1 MATKGITTKIKLD
14 GEREYKEAVS
24 QIASGLKVLDSE
36 LRMVSQ
42 SFAGNADSVEAL
54 SAKNDV
60 LERQLLSQREK
71 IDTLSQ
77 ALEACARA
85 YGESDKRTQ
94 KWQTALNNAKTE
106 AMRTQQQIDKNT
118 DALEKLDKQQKNLS
132 KHTGETS
139 GKMVGLG
146 DVLDKLAEKAGIKL
160 PDGLTK
166 AANGLGQVN
175 AKALAAAGVVGALI
189 AALVKAEKA
198 LIDMTKASAEAAK
211 NLTLLSQTT
220 NLSIESAQEW
230 DYTLKRVGSSLEQ
243 AQGDLSQLQEK
254 MRDAAQGT
262 GEGAEL
268 FGELGLSVQDATGHL
283 KDTGTMLREVT
294 EALAAMSDKSERNA
308 IASALLGGTGEK
320 LIPILNEGSDALGRY
335 TQEAHEAGAVLDE
348 QTVAALNRTAD
359 AMAKLDAATDAA
371 KNQIS
376 GEFAPYL
383 TEALEDVTGLVRN
396 LGKAAKDSGIADVLG
411 SMLTSVTSLLSTLGS
426 MAKPVFDIITAG
438 LMPIAMLMAAIADT
452 ADLIYS
458 IFHLDWGGVKRSLG
472 FGMSSGELS
481 NMQKLMYKDQL
492 TSSSYNADLGGWS
505 GNWTPEPTYETARS
519 VPPEELEDPEDPV
532 NWVPTE
538 EEKWQHGVYGGNAA
552 GTDSWRGGWSWVGE
566 NGPELLRL
574 PTGSQVMTAQESR
587 AYGGDTYYI
596 TIDAKN
602 IQEFEDIIRIVQ
614 TQRRR
619 RRMEGG

>member
-268 FGELGLSVQDATGHL
+268 FAELRLSVQDATGHL

-492 TSSSYNADLGGWS
+492 TSSSYNAELGGWS

-519 VPPEELEDPEDPV
+519 VPPEELEDPV

-538 EEKWQHGVYGGNAA
+538 EEKWQHGVYGGNAG

>member
-42 SFAGNADSVEAL
+42 SFADNADSVEAL

-230 DYTLKRVGSSLEQ
+230 DYTIKRVGSSLEQ

-283 KDTGTMLREVT
+283 KDTGTMLQEVT

-308 IASALLGGTGEK
+308 VASALLGGTGEK

-335 TQEAHEAGAVLDE
+335 AQEAHEAGAVLDE

-359 AMAKLDAATDAA
+359 AMAKLDATTDAA

-383 TEALEDVTGLVRN
+383 TEALEDVTGLVLD
-396 LGKAAKDSGIADVLG
+396 LGKAARDSGIADTLG

-426 MAKPVFDIITAG
+426 MAGPVLREINA
-438 LMPIAMLMAAIADT
+438 LLEPIALLMAWIADT
-452 ADLIYS
+452 ADLINS

-492 TSSSYNADLGGWS
+492 TSSSYNAELGGWS

>member
-492 TSSSYNADLGGWS
+492 TSSSYNAELGGWS

-519 VPPEELEDPEDPV
+519 VPPEELEDPV

>member
-118 DALEKLDKQQKNLS
+118 DALEKLDKQQKDLG

-146 DVLDKLAEKAGIKL
+146 DVLDKLAKKAGIKL

-166 AANGLGQVN
+166 AANGLWQVN
-175 AKALAAAGVVGALI
+175 AKALAAAGVVGSLI
-189 AALVKAEKA
+189 SVLVKAEKA

-268 FGELGLSVQDATGHL
+268 FAELGLSVQDATGHL

-308 IASALLGGTGEK
+308 VASALLGGTGEK

-383 TEALEDVTGLVRN
+383 TEALEDVTGLVLD

-492 TSSSYNADLGGWS
+492 ASSSYNAELGGWG

-519 VPPEELEDPEDPV
+519 IPPEELEDPV

>member
-1 MATKGITTKIKLD
+1 
-14 GEREYKEAVS
+14 
-24 QIASGLKVLDSE
+24 
-36 LRMVSQ
+36 
-42 SFAGNADSVEAL
+42 
-54 SAKNDV
+54 
-60 LERQLLSQREK
+60 
-71 IDTLSQ
+71 
-77 ALEACARA
+77 
-85 YGESDKRTQ
+85 
-94 KWQTALNNAKTE
+94 
-106 AMRTQQQIDKNT
+106 
-118 DALEKLDKQQKNLS
+118 
-132 KHTGETS
+132 
-139 GKMVGLG
+139 MVGLG

-189 AALVKAEKA
+189 AVLVKAEKA
-198 LIDMTKASAEAAK
+198 LIDMTKASAAAAK

-268 FGELGLSVQDATGHL
+268 FAELGLSVQDSTGHL
-283 KDTGTMLREVT
+283 KDTGTMLQEVT
-294 EALAAMSDKSERNA
+294 EALADMSDKSERNA
-308 IASALLGGTGEK
+308 VASALLGGTGEK

-335 TQEAHEAGAVLDE
+335 AQEAHEAGAVLDE

-359 AMAKLDAATDAA
+359 AMAKLDATTDAA

-383 TEALEDVTGLVRN
+383 TEALEDVTDLVRN

-426 MAKPVFDIITAG
+426 MAEPVFDIITAG

-452 ADLIYS
+452 ADLINS

-519 VPPEELEDPEDPV
+519 VPPEELEDPV

-574 PTGSQVMTAQESR
+574 PQGTQVMSNQASHSL
-587 AYGGDTYYI
+587 GGDTYYI

>member
-42 SFAGNADSVEAL
+42 SFAGNADSVESL

-118 DALEKLDKQQKNLS
+118 DALEKLDKQQKDLGE
-132 KHTGETS
+132 HTGETS

-268 FGELGLSVQDATGHL
+268 FAELGLSVQDATGHL

-308 IASALLGGTGEK
+308 VASALLGGTGEK

-335 TQEAHEAGAVLDE
+335 AQEAHEAGAVLDE

-359 AMAKLDAATDAA
+359 AMAKLDATTDAA

-383 TEALEDVTGLVRN
+383 TEALEDVTGLVLD
-396 LGKAAKDSGIADVLG
+396 LGKAARDSGIADTLG
-411 SMLTSVTSLLSTLGS
+411 SMLTSVTGLLSTLGS
-426 MAKPVFDIITAG
+426 MAGPVLREINA
-438 LMPIAMLMAAIADT
+438 LLEPIALLMAWIADT
-452 ADLIYS
+452 ADLINS

-492 TSSSYNADLGGWS
+492 TSSSYNAELGGWS

-519 VPPEELEDPEDPV
+519 VPPEELEDPV

-538 EEKWQHGVYGGNAA
+538 EEKWQYGVYGGNAA

>member
-42 SFAGNADSVEAL
+42 SFADNADSVEAL

-60 LERQLLSQREK
+60 LERQMLSQREK

-118 DALEKLDKQQKNLS
+118 DALEKLDKQQKDLGE
-132 KHTGETS
+132 HTGEAS

-283 KDTGTMLREVT
+283 KDTGTMLQEVT

-335 TQEAHEAGAVLDE
+335 AQEAHEAGAVLDE

-359 AMAKLDAATDAA
+359 AMAKLDATTDAA

-383 TEALEDVTGLVRN
+383 TEALEDVTGLVLD
-396 LGKAAKDSGIADVLG
+396 LGKAARDSGIADTLG
-411 SMLTSVTSLLSTLGS
+411 SMLTSVTGLLSTLGS
-426 MAKPVFDIITAG
+426 MAGPVLREINA
-438 LMPIAMLMAAIADT
+438 LLEPIALLMAWIADT
-452 ADLIYS
+452 ADLIAG
-458 IFHLDWGGVKRSLG
+458 IFTLDGKRINRSLG
-472 FGMSSGELS
+472 YGMAYGELS

-492 TSSSYNADLGGWS
+492 TSSSYNAELGGWS

-519 VPPEELEDPEDPV
+519 VPPEELEDPV

>member
-14 GEREYKEAVS
+14 GERDYKEAVS

-42 SFAGNADSVEAL
+42 SFVGNADSVEAL

-77 ALEACARA
+77 ALEDCARA

-118 DALEKLDKQQKNLS
+118 DALGKLDKQQKDLG
-132 KHTGETS
+132 KHTGEAS
-139 GKMVGLG
+139 GKMAGLG

-166 AANGLGQVN
+166 AANGLGAVN

-189 AALVKAEKA
+189 AVIVKAEKA

-268 FGELGLSVQDATGHL
+268 FGELGLSVKDATGQL
-283 KDTGTMLREVT
+283 KDTGTMLQEVT
-294 EALAAMSDKSERNA
+294 EALAGMSDKSERNA
-308 IASALLGGTGEK
+308 VASALLGGTGEK

-335 TQEAHEAGAVLDE
+335 AQEAHEAGAVLDE

-359 AMAKLDAATDAA
+359 AMAKLDATTDAA

-383 TEALEDVTGLVRN
+383 TEALEDVTDLVRN

-426 MAKPVFDIITAG
+426 MAEPVFDIITAG

-452 ADLIYS
+452 ADLINS

-492 TSSSYNADLGGWS
+492 TSSSYNAELGGWS
-505 GNWTPEPTYETARS
+505 GNWTPEPTYEEMRW

-574 PTGSQVMTAQESR
+574 PQGTQVMSNQASR
-587 AYGGDTYYI
+587 SLGGDTYYI

>member
-166 AANGLGQVN
+166 AANGLGAVN

-189 AALVKAEKA
+189 AVLVKAEKA

-492 TSSSYNADLGGWS
+492 TSSSYNAELGGWS

-519 VPPEELEDPEDPV
+519 IPPEELEDPV

>member
-359 AMAKLDAATDAA
+359 AMAKLDATTDAA

-383 TEALEDVTGLVRN
+383 TEALEDVTGLVRD
-396 LGKAAKDSGIADVLG
+396 LGKAARDSGIADVLG

-492 TSSSYNADLGGWS
+492 TSSSYNAELGGWS

-519 VPPEELEDPEDPV
+519 VPPEELEDPV

>member
-118 DALEKLDKQQKNLS
+118 DALEKLDKQQKDLG

-166 AANGLGQVN
+166 AANGLWQVN
-175 AKALAAAGVVGALI
+175 AKALAAAGVVGSLI
-189 AALVKAEKA
+189 SVLVKAEKA

-268 FGELGLSVQDATGHL
+268 FAELGLSVQDATGHL

-308 IASALLGGTGEK
+308 VASALLGGTGEK

-383 TEALEDVTGLVRN
+383 TEALEDVTGLVLD

-492 TSSSYNADLGGWS
+492 ASSSYNAELGGWG

-519 VPPEELEDPEDPV
+519 IPPEELEDPV

-614 TQRRR
+614 TQPT
-619 RRMEGG
+619 

>member
-118 DALEKLDKQQKNLS
+118 DALEKLDKQQKNLI

-268 FGELGLSVQDATGHL
+268 FAELGLSVQDATGHL

-519 VPPEELEDPEDPV
+519 VPPEELEDPV

>member
-359 AMAKLDAATDAA
+359 AMAKLDATTDAA

-492 TSSSYNADLGGWS
+492 TSSSYNAELGGWS

-519 VPPEELEDPEDPV
+519 VPPEELEDPV

>member
-42 SFAGNADSVEAL
+42 SFADNADSVEAL

-166 AANGLGQVN
+166 AANGLGAVN

-189 AALVKAEKA
+189 AVLVKAEKA

-492 TSSSYNADLGGWS
+492 TSSSYNAELGGWS

-519 VPPEELEDPEDPV
+519 IPPEELEDPV

>member
-42 SFAGNADSVEAL
+42 SFAGNADSVESL

-211 NLTLLSQTT
+211 SLTLLSQTT

-492 TSSSYNADLGGWS
+492 TSSSYNAELGGWS

-519 VPPEELEDPEDPV
+519 VPPEELEDPV

>member
-77 ALEACARA
+77 ALEDCARA

-118 DALEKLDKQQKNLS
+118 DALGKLDKKQKDLG
-132 KHTGETS
+132 KHTGEAS
-139 GKMVGLG
+139 GKMAGLG

-166 AANGLGQVN
+166 AANGLGAVN

-189 AALVKAEKA
+189 AVIVKAEKA

-268 FGELGLSVQDATGHL
+268 FGELGLSVKDATGQL

-294 EALAAMSDKSERNA
+294 EALANMSDKSERNA
-308 IASALLGGTGEK
+308 VASALLGGTGEK

-335 TQEAHEAGAVLDE
+335 AQEAHEAGAVLDE

-359 AMAKLDAATDAA
+359 AMAKLDATTDAA

-383 TEALEDVTGLVRN
+383 TEALEDVTDLVRN

-426 MAKPVFDIITAG
+426 MAEPVFDIITAG

-452 ADLIYS
+452 ADLINS

-481 NMQKLMYKDQL
+481 NLQKLMYKDQL
-492 TSSSYNADLGGWS
+492 ASSSYNADLGGWS

-519 VPPEELEDPEDPV
+519 VSPEELEDPV

-574 PTGSQVMTAQESR
+574 PQGTQVMSNQASR
-587 AYGGDTYYI
+587 SLGGDTYYI

>member
-42 SFAGNADSVEAL
+42 SFADNADSVEAL

-268 FGELGLSVQDATGHL
+268 FAELGLSVQDATGHL

-294 EALAAMSDKSERNA
+294 EALSAMSDKSERNA

-359 AMAKLDAATDAA
+359 AMAKLDATTDAA

-492 TSSSYNADLGGWS
+492 TSSSYNAELGGWS

-519 VPPEELEDPEDPV
+519 VPPEELEDPV

-574 PTGSQVMTAQESR
+574 PAGSQVMTAQESR

>member
-42 SFAGNADSVEAL
+42 SFEGNADSVEAL

-77 ALEACARA
+77 ALEDCARA

-118 DALEKLDKQQKNLS
+118 DALGKLDKKQKDLG
-132 KHTGETS
+132 KHTGEAS
-139 GKMVGLG
+139 GKMAGLG

-166 AANGLGQVN
+166 AANGLGAVN
-175 AKALAAAGVVGALI
+175 AKALAAAGVIGALI
-189 AALVKAEKA
+189 AVIVKAEKA

-268 FGELGLSVQDATGHL
+268 FGELGLSVKDATGQL
-283 KDTGTMLREVT
+283 KDTGTMLQEVT
-294 EALAAMSDKSERNA
+294 TALANMSDKSERNA
-308 IASALLGGTGEK
+308 VASALLGGTGEK

-335 TQEAHEAGAVLDE
+335 AQEAHEAGAVLDE

-359 AMAKLDAATDAA
+359 AMAKLDATTDAA

-383 TEALEDVTGLVRN
+383 TEALEDVTDLVRN
-396 LGKAAKDSGIADVLG
+396 LGRAAKDSGIADVLG

-426 MAKPVFDIITAG
+426 MAEPVFDIITAG

-452 ADLIYS
+452 ADLINS

-492 TSSSYNADLGGWS
+492 ASSSYNADLGGWS
-505 GNWTPEPTYETARS
+505 GNWMPEPTYETARS
-519 VPPEELEDPEDPV
+519 VSPEELEDPV

-574 PTGSQVMTAQESR
+574 PQGTQVMSNQASR
-587 AYGGDTYYI
+587 SLGGDTYYI

>member
-1 MATKGITTKIKLD
+1 MATKGINTKIKLD

-42 SFAGNADSVEAL
+42 SFADNADSVEAL

-77 ALEACARA
+77 ALEACAQA

-118 DALEKLDKQQKNLS
+118 DALEKLDKQQKNIS

-189 AALVKAEKA
+189 AVLVKAEKA

-283 KDTGTMLREVT
+283 KDTGTMLQEVT

-308 IASALLGGTGEK
+308 VASALLGGTGEK

-359 AMAKLDAATDAA
+359 AMAKLDATTDAA

-426 MAKPVFDIITAG
+426 MAEPVFDIITAG

-492 TSSSYNADLGGWS
+492 TSSSYNADLGGWG
-505 GNWTPEPTYETARS
+505 GNWTPEPTYETMRWI
-519 VPPEELEDPEDPV
+519 PPEELEDPEDPV

-538 EEKWQHGVYGGNAA
+538 EEKWQHGVYGGNAP

-574 PTGSQVMTAQESR
+574 PQGTQVMSNQASR
-587 AYGGDTYYI
+587 SLGGDTYYI

>member
-42 SFAGNADSVEAL
+42 SFADNADSVEAL

-118 DALEKLDKQQKNLS
+118 DALEKLDKQQKTLS

-268 FGELGLSVQDATGHL
+268 FAELGLSVQDATGHL

-396 LGKAAKDSGIADVLG
+396 LGKAARDSGIADVLG

-492 TSSSYNADLGGWS
+492 TSSSYNAELGGWS

-519 VPPEELEDPEDPV
+519 IPPEELEEPV

>member
-14 GEREYKEAVS
+14 GEREYKEAIS

-42 SFAGNADSVEAL
+42 SFEGNADSVEAL

-77 ALEACARA
+77 ALEDCARA

-118 DALEKLDKQQKNLS
+118 DALGKLDKKQKDLG
-132 KHTGETS
+132 KHTGEAS
-139 GKMVGLG
+139 GKMAGLG

-166 AANGLGQVN
+166 AANGLGAVN

-189 AALVKAEKA
+189 AVIVKAEKA

-211 NLTLLSQTT
+211 NLSLLSQTT

-268 FGELGLSVQDATGHL
+268 FGELGLSVKDATGQL

-294 EALAAMSDKSERNA
+294 EALANMSDKSERNA
-308 IASALLGGTGEK
+308 VASALLGGTGEK

-335 TQEAHEAGAVLDE
+335 AQEAHEAGAVLDE

-359 AMAKLDAATDAA
+359 AMAKLDATTDAA

-383 TEALEDVTGLVRN
+383 TEALEDVTDLVRN

-426 MAKPVFDIITAG
+426 MAEPVFDIITAG

-452 ADLIYS
+452 ADLINS

-492 TSSSYNADLGGWS
+492 ASSSYNADLGGWS

-519 VPPEELEDPEDPV
+519 VSPEELEDPV

-574 PTGSQVMTAQESR
+574 PQGTQVLSNQASHSL
-587 AYGGDTYYI
+587 GGDTYYI

>member
-118 DALEKLDKQQKNLS
+118 DALGKLDKQQKNIS

-189 AALVKAEKA
+189 AVLVKAEKA

-283 KDTGTMLREVT
+283 KDTGTMLQEVT

-359 AMAKLDAATDAA
+359 AMAKLDATTDAA

-426 MAKPVFDIITAG
+426 MAEPVFDIITAG

-452 ADLIYS
+452 ADLINS

-492 TSSSYNADLGGWS
+492 TSSSYNAELGGWS

-519 VPPEELEDPEDPV
+519 IPPEELEDPV

-574 PTGSQVMTAQESR
+574 PQGTQVMSNQASR
-587 AYGGDTYYI
+587 SLGGDTYYI
-596 TIDAKN
+596 TIDAKS
-602 IQEFEDIIRIVQ
+602 IREFEDIVRIAQ
-614 TQRRR
+614 NSRRM

>member
-54 SAKNDV
+54 SEKNDV

-77 ALEACARA
+77 ALEDCARA

-118 DALEKLDKQQKNLS
+118 DALGKLDKKQKDLG
-132 KHTGETS
+132 KHTGEAS
-139 GKMVGLG
+139 GKMAGLG

-166 AANGLGQVN
+166 AANGLGAVN

-189 AALVKAEKA
+189 AVIVKAEKA

-211 NLTLLSQTT
+211 NLSLLSQTT

-262 GEGAEL
+262 GDGAEL
-268 FGELGLSVQDATGHL
+268 FDELGLSAKDATGQL
-283 KDTGTMLREVT
+283 KDTGTMLQEVT
-294 EALAAMSDKSERNA
+294 EALAGMSDKSERNA
-308 IASALLGGTGEK
+308 VASALLGGTGEK

-335 TQEAHEAGAVLDE
+335 AQEAHEAGAVLDE

-359 AMAKLDAATDAA
+359 AMAKLDATTDAA

-383 TEALEDVTGLVRN
+383 TEALEDVTDLVRN

-426 MAKPVFDIITAG
+426 MAEPVFDIITAG

-452 ADLIYS
+452 ADLINS

-505 GNWTPEPTYETARS
+505 GNWTPEPTYEEMRW

-538 EEKWQHGVYGGNAA
+538 EEKWQRGWGGNAS

-574 PTGSQVMTAQESR
+574 PQGTQVMSNQASR
-587 AYGGDTYYI
+587 SLGGDTYYI